1 MPFAVGDVVMLRSGG
16 PRMTVTYIG
25 DDGMG
30 QTTVSCCWFDGGKPA
45 NADYPPAALQSAA

>member
-16 PRMTVTYIG
+16 PKMTVTYIG

-30 QTTVSCCWFDGGKPA
+30 QTVVSCSWFDGGKPA
-45 NADYPPAALQSAA
+45 NGDYPPAALQSA